1 MATSSPHDDLILS
14 DPRVLRAVAQPVRN
28 ALLTHLQRHGPA
40 TVASL
45 AGDLEIGAST
55 AGRHL
60 RVLAEHG
67 LVRPAAE
74 ESGERSRTWEAVTKG
89 LPLELPA
96 DADTQPG
103 SGDPP

>member
-1 MATSSPHDDLILS
+1 MAPSSPHDDLILS

-67 LVRPAAE
+67 LVRPTSE
-74 ESGERSRTWEAVTKG
+74 QSGGRSRTWEAVANG
-89 LPLELPA
+89 LAIEMPA
-96 DADTQPG
+96 
-103 SGDPP
+103 